1 MSSALDSLPRRPGN
15 NARLTDQ
22 PAPNAGMPVAVG
34 TFHLPARRI
43 CCSFVGASIFAL
55 PLFAILTSCAGG
67 SASGVRNQSSGTI
80 TPQTSGNSPI
90 TSNAGGYEV
99 VFTLVP
105 PKVPLNEPFEIRAC
119 VTAKAGSPTDAENL
133 VISVD
138 AAMPQHQHGMN
149 TKPRI
154 EQTGD
159 GCIHAEGMLFH
170 MVGRWELYF
179 DITRNGI
186 TERAQTEIMLE

>member
-1 MSSALDSLPRRPGN
+1 MSSVLDSLPRRPDN
-15 NARLTDQ
+15 NARQTDW
-22 PAPNAGMPVAVG
+22 PAPDAGMPVAAG
-34 TFHLPARRI
+34 AFHLPTRRTYCLFARM
-43 CCSFVGASIFAL
+43 SIFAL
-55 PLFAILTSCAGG
+55 PLLAILASCAGG
-67 SASGVRNQSSGTI
+67 SATGVRDQSSEK
-80 TPQTSGNSPI
+80 TSLSASGRSRI

-99 VFTLVP
+99 VFALVP
-105 PKVPLNEPFEIRAC
+105 PKVALNEPFEIQAC
-119 VTAKAGSPTDAENL
+119 VTVKAGTPTDAKNM

-159 GCIHAEGMLFH
+159 GCIHVEGMLFH

>member
-1 MSSALDSLPRRPGN
+1 MSSVLDSSQRRPDN
-15 NARLTDQ
+15 NARQTDW
-22 PAPNAGMPVAVG
+22 PAPVAGMPVAAG
-34 TFHLPARRI
+34 AFHLPTRRTYCLFARM
-43 CCSFVGASIFAL
+43 SIFAL
-55 PLFAILTSCAGG
+55 PLLTILASCAAG
-67 SASGVRNQSSGTI
+67 SATGVRDQSGEES
-80 TPQTSGNSPI
+80 SRI

-99 VFTLVP
+99 VFALVP
-105 PKVPLNEPFEIRAC
+105 PKVPLNEPFEIQAC
-119 VTAKAGSPTDAENL
+119 VTVKAGTPTDAKNM

-159 GCIHAEGMLFH
+159 ACIHVEGMLFH

-179 DITRNGI
+179 DITRDGI

>member
-1 MSSALDSLPRRPGN
+1 MSLVLDSLPRRPGN
-15 NARLTDQ
+15 SARQIDW
-22 PAPNAGMPVAVG
+22 PAPDAGMSIAVG
-34 TFHLPARRI
+34 TFHLPTHRTCCLFARR
-43 CCSFVGASIFAL
+43 SIFAL
-55 PLFAILTSCAGG
+55 PVLAILASCAGG
-67 SASGVRNQSSGTI
+67 SPTGIRD
-80 TPQTSGNSPI
+80 QTSDRPSLQASESSRI

-99 VFTLVP
+99 VFSIMP
-105 PKVPLNEPFEIRAC
+105 PKVPLNEPFEIQAC
-119 VTAKAGSPTDAENL
+119 VTGKSGDPTDAKDL

-154 EQTGD
+154 EQAGE
-159 GCIHAEGMLFH
+159 GCIHVEGMLFH

-186 TERAQTEIMLE
+186 TERAQTEITLE

>member
-1 MSSALDSLPRRPGN
+1 MTRPPTHRFCRSFFKMSI
-15 NARLTDQ
+15 LTV
-22 PAPNAGMPVAVG
+22 PM
-34 TFHLPARRI
+34 L
-43 CCSFVGASIFAL
+43 
-55 PLFAILTSCAGG
+55 AILTSCASSSG
-67 SASGVRNQSSGTI
+67 SGVRHASSDAFSAS
-80 TPQTSGNSPI
+80 TPGASRI

-99 VFTLVP
+99 VFAIMA
-105 PKVPLNEPFEIRAC
+105 PKVPLNEPFEIQAC
-119 VTAKAGSPTDAENL
+119 VTVKAGSPIDAKNL

>member
-1 MSSALDSLPRRPGN
+1 MTLQTPGSSR
-15 NARLTDQ
+15 
-22 PAPNAGMPVAVG
+22 
-34 TFHLPARRI
+34 
-43 CCSFVGASIFAL
+43 
-55 PLFAILTSCAGG
+55 
-67 SASGVRNQSSGTI
+67 
-80 TPQTSGNSPI
+80 I

-99 VFTLVP
+99 VFALVP
-105 PKVPLNEPFEIRAC
+105 AKVPLNEPFEIQAC
-119 VTAKAGSPTDAENL
+119 VTVKSGASIDARNL
-133 VISVD
+133 VVSVD

-154 EQTGD
+154 ERTGD
-159 GCIHAEGMLFH
+159 GCIHAVGMLFH